1 VRRAVLDTNVIASGI
16 ILGSG
21 VPAEILTAWRERR
34 FDLVL
39 GPTILSELDRVLRLP
54 KIARRYSLEP
64 QNVQDLL
71 KLLSA
76 RAVVAAE
83 NHTVSAALRD
93 PKDNPIL
100 AAAVAG
106 QADYLVTGDHDLLDL
121 GRFRDIPIV
130 SPVAFLRILLS
141 GG

>member
-1 VRRAVLDTNVIASGI
+1 MRRAVLDTNVIASGI